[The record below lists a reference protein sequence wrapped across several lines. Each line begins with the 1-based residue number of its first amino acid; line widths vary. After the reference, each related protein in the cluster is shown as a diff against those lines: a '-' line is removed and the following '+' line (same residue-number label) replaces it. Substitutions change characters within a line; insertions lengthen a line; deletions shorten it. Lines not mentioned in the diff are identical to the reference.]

1 MPLGGYCSVCE
12 RWVWLTPYG
21 ECQNGHPASAVREV
35 QQLKPQAGSVAVVEA
50 PTPAT
55 KPKTQYRW
63 WWRYSGWILWTF
75 TLGFMNWFAFVWI
88 GVRAKHLPWTLL
100 GFIYVLPVILTAL
113 SFGTGVAW
121 LPPLMIGMQL
131 LVSAAS
137 VAHALYLRPYY
148 RAIMFGDAP
157 PRSLPKPPQAPSL
170 LESVPRA
177 ELPRGIDDAT
187 AEVLRPARA
196 QVDAILKDAGAIGK
210 NEVRDQIVA
219 LCRTADQILA
229 ELAAQPRKLDAA
241 RGFLT
246 YYLDAAQRIV
256 EGYVHLTERGAAT
269 PDITATLARAEA
281 SLRVVQQAFD
291 RQLAA
296 VLEDRAMDLDSEI
309 ELLERTVRSETMYT
323 QTPGS

>member
-21 ECQNGHPASAVREV
+21 ECQNGHPASAVRDV
-35 QQLKPQAGSVAVVEA
+35 QQLKPQAGGVAVVEA
-50 PTPAT
+50 PPPAS
-55 KPKTQYRW
+55 KPKTKYRW

-100 GFIYVLPVILTAL
+100 GFLYAVPAILTILAIN
-113 SFGTGVAW
+113 S
-121 LPPLMIGMQL
+121 PLFWPMVGLQL
-131 LVSAAS
+131 FVSIAS

-157 PRSLPKPPQAPSL
+157 PKSLPKPPQPPSL

-177 ELPRGIDDAT
+177 QLPGGIDDAT
-187 AEVLRPARA
+187 AEVLRPARD

-210 NEVRDQIVA
+210 AEVRDQVVA

-256 EGYVHLTERGAAT
+256 EGYVHLNERGAAT